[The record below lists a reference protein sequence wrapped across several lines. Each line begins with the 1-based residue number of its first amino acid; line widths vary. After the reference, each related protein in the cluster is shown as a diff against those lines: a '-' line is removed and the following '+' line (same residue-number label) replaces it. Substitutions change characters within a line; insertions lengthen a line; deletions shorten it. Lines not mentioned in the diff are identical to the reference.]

1 MNDMPKQTLWLLQ
14 QFENADYSCYFVGGC
29 VRDFLLKRTIHDYD
43 FTTNATPA
51 QMIALFQHQDCKILD
66 IGAAFGTITVIYQ
79 GLRMEITTYRIEQEY
94 QKHRSPKQ
102 IAFSDTIC
110 DDLSRRDFTVNAIA
124 YHPKQGFIDP
134 FDGQSDIKN
143 RVLRCVG
150 SSQKR
155 LNEDALRILRAL
167 RFHFTLGFTI
177 EKELAAAIIHN
188 APLLSTLSKERIQ
201 AEFQEMLMSDADNLL
216 QTLRS
221 YQVLEY
227 IVPFIKDIYD
237 ISQESKWHSYDVF
250 THTDI
255 ALNHTKGYTLTEKLA
270 VLFHDFGK
278 PFTKRIDAQGIA
290 HFPKHQLKS
299 REIAK
304 EALCEMKYPKHII
317 TECCTLIALHDDYIK
332 PDELSLRKLLA
343 ELSMNYEL
351 AFSLIRIQAADA
363 YAKNPLYNQAQLT
376 ELKQAEIMLSQM
388 KATGFSVL
396 LKDLKLNGNDLKQ
409 LGYFG
414 SEIKTALHRLY
425 DKVIEN
431 PSCNDKKQLLEILKQ
446 FKSM

>member
-14 QFENADYSCYFVGGC
+14 QFENANYSCYFVGGC
-29 VRDFLLKRTIHDYD
+29 VRDFLLGRVIHDYD

-51 QMIALFQHQDCKILD
+51 QMLSLFQQQDCKLLD

-102 IAFSDTIC
+102 ITFSDTIH

-124 YHPKQGFIDP
+124 YHPNKGFIDP
-134 FDGQSDIKN
+134 FDGQGDIKK

-150 SSQKR
+150 NSEQR
-155 LNEDALRILRAL
+155 LSEDALRILRAL
-167 RFHFTLGFTI
+167 RFHFTLDFTI
-177 EKELAAAIIHN
+177 ETDLATAIIHN
-188 APLLSTLSKERIQ
+188 APLLSAISKERIQ
-201 AEFQEMLMSDADNLL
+201 TELQGMLMSDTNDLL

-227 IVPFIKDIYD
+227 IIPFIKQIYD
-237 ISQESKWHSYDVF
+237 VSQESKWHSYDVF

-255 ALNHTKGYTLTEKLA
+255 ALNHTKGFTLTEKLA

-278 PFTKRIDAQGIA
+278 PFTKRIDAQGNT
-290 HFPKHQLKS
+290 HFPNHQLKS
-299 REIAK
+299 CDIAK
-304 EALCEMKYPKHII
+304 EALYKMKYPKHII
-317 TECCTLIALHDDYIK
+317 LECCTLIALHDDYIK
-332 PDELSLRKLLA
+332 ADEQSLRKLLA
-343 ELSMNYEL
+343 KLSMNYEL
-351 AFSLIRIQAADA
+351 AFSLIRIQTADA
-363 YAKNPLYNQAQLT
+363 CAKNPLYNQAQLT
-376 ELKQAEIMLSQM
+376 ELKQAKITLTQM
-388 KATGFSVL
+388 KETGFSIL

-409 LGYFG
+409 LGYCG
-414 SEIKTALHRLY
+414 SEIKTTLNWLY

-431 PSCNDKKQLLEILKQ
+431 PSCNDKKQLLQLLKQ
-446 FKSM
+446 FKLM